1 MTRKKTIITATIIFC
16 VLAAG
21 ASAFYFFKFKVETR
35 LIASLRADKNQIQ
48 SEKNYFEIN
57 DELAGVSFKIGKKF
71 ERMPARD
78 LQVKNTSFI
87 YGFSAMDDKTVAC
100 YISQT
105 QRENSGVVKV
115 ADLRDGVFEQVKK
128 SFPDAKIDSAEI
140 IDVGENNNKGI
151 KLKMNYTEENKFMIQ
166 WEAVGITDK
175 VANFAF
181 CVSPKAVVDLYK
193 EDIDLFL
200 GSLRIRN

>member
-1 MTRKKTIITATIIFC
+1 M
-16 VLAAG
+16 
-21 ASAFYFFKFKVETR
+21 
-35 LIASLRADKNQIQ
+35 
-48 SEKNYFEIN
+48 
-57 DELAGVSFKIGKKF
+57 SFKISKKF

-115 ADLRDGVFEQVKK
+115 ADLRDGVFEQIKK
-128 SFPDAKIDSAEI
+128 INADAKIDSAEVA
-140 IDVGENNNKGI
+140 DVGENNNKGA
-151 KLKMNYTEENKFMIQ
+151 KLKMSYSDANQNNIPVIQ
-166 WEAVGITDK
+166 WEIAGITNK
-175 VANFAF
+175 SATFAF

-200 GSLRIRN
+200 DSVRIK